1 MFADFSKC
9 MGKNSAAVKSEK
21 IWHCIC
27 HEARGMRHEAR
38 GRQQA
43 ARESPE

>member
-1 MFADFSKC
+1 MV
-9 MGKNSAAVKSEK
+9 KNSAAVKSEK